1 MTLLDYRDM
10 NREAALRFLQTAV
23 VVDDAATVA
32 PGDESPG
39 TLRAPGLSAV
49 VRAASGIEESAEHD
63 VAPPPN
69 LSVDV
74 KRIADALADRE
85 VTCGVLRPSKD
96 EGDEKIIERV
106 ANVSAR
112 VDLVVLDWIL
122 DQATDLS
129 SLDAIRRIVER
140 DRRGC
145 RVIAIYTSQENLDL
159 IAEEVVEHIPD
170 VERLDSTPPMLG
182 IGGTRIALFHKADV
196 DPPSGDSEY
205 PALDEDEL
213 AARLIDV
220 FLDVVEG
227 WVRSAALHTMAAIR
241 ENVHVVL
248 DRLGKSLDV
257 GYAGHLFRI
266 DHIDDGPGQLFDA
279 IGGELR
285 GVIED
290 DRQSR
295 EVAGRDALGAWVAQR
310 DAEDELAVDISLIAN
325 YLDASERDDKT
336 NALNNLRS
344 NVKENSDLPNLNG
357 QEFKLAQ
364 SALFTGGFNVAT
376 AREADGAFAMLLAV
390 RRPYGEKSPSLRL
403 GTIVCDP
410 DGKKFWLCMQ
420 PVCDSVRLD
429 DTIHSFPM
437 IPLRVLSPHEAN
449 RRFDFVVPWLGS
461 IVHLFNPAK
470 PAKILPFRFRAD
482 PKTRTVRFK
491 PTRFD
496 QDVLSVRNTSNSVFH
511 LVAQLKP
518 SHGARVAHAMGQE
531 MSRIG
536 LDESE
541 WLLEASKLDAPEN

>member
-1 MTLLDYRDM
+1 
-10 NREAALRFLQTAV
+10 
-23 VVDDAATVA
+23 
-32 PGDESPG
+32 
-39 TLRAPGLSAV
+39 
-49 VRAASGIEESAEHD
+49 
-63 VAPPPN
+63 
-69 LSVDV
+69 
-74 KRIADALADRE
+74 
-85 VTCGVLRPSKD
+85 
-96 EGDEKIIERV
+96 
-106 ANVSAR
+106 
-112 VDLVVLDWIL
+112 
-122 DQATDLS
+122 
-129 SLDAIRRIVER
+129 
-140 DRRGC
+140 
-145 RVIAIYTSQENLDL
+145 
-159 IAEEVVEHIPD
+159 
-170 VERLDSTPPMLG
+170 MLG

-196 DPPSGDSEY
+196 DPPGGHSEY
-205 PALDEDEL
+205 PILDEDEL

-220 FLDVVEG
+220 FLEVVEG

-248 DRLGKSLDV
+248 DRLGRSLDV
-257 GYAGHLFRI
+257 GYAGHLLRI

-290 DRQSR
+290 DRRSR
-295 EVAGRDALGAWVAQR
+295 EMAGGEALNAWIAQRGAENELAIDSAFIASYLNASGRNDRSNALG
-310 DAEDELAVDISLIAN
+310 II
-325 YLDASERDDKT
+325 
-336 NALNNLRS
+336 RS
-344 NVKENSDLPNLNG
+344 NINGDADLPDFSK
-357 QEFKLAQ
+357 QEFMLAQ
-364 SALFTGGFNVAT
+364 SALFTGGFDVST

-403 GTIVCDP
+403 GTIVCDS
-410 DGKKFWLCMQ
+410 DGEKFWLCMQ

-429 DTIHSFPM
+429 DAIHSFPM
-437 IPLRVLSPHEAN
+437 IPLRVLSPSEAN

-482 PKTRTVRFK
+482 PKTQTVRFK
-491 PTRFD
+491 PTRSN
-496 QDVLSVRNTSNSVFH
+496 QDILSVRNTSNSIFH